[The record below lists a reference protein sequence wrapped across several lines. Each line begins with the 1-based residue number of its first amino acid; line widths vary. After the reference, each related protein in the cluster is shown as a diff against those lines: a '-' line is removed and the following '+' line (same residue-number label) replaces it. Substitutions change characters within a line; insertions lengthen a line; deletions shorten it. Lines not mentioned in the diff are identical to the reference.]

1 MRGMDIALIHQEDS
15 SIYQPI
21 NGGLMIRGIWSS
33 MSGMIP
39 RMFNHE
45 VAANN
50 LANITTTGFKGER
63 AFVRSFIDAEMMAEK
78 DPDRYHRISD
88 LEDVKIDFSQGLM
101 EETHN
106 PFDIA
111 ILGNGFFSVR
121 TAQGDMFTRNGH
133 FKIDKNYQLVNSEDL
148 PVLDTKNRPIKLFEG
163 DIFIRENGEIAIDGD
178 VVAQIKVT
186 DFPQPYNLKKSV
198 NNMFTPE
205 DEQTLGF
212 PAKDFAIKHGFL
224 ERSNVT
230 PVREMLNMII
240 YFRNYEAD
248 SRILMAQDDTL
259 RRAVTDVG
267 RPA

>member
-1 MRGMDIALIHQEDS
+1 
-15 SIYQPI
+15 
-21 NGGLMIRGIWSS
+21 MIRGIWSS

-63 AFVRSFIDAEMMAEK
+63 SFVRSFIDAEMVAEK
-78 DPDRYHRISD
+78 NPDKYHRISD
-88 LEDVKIDFSQGLM
+88 LEDVKVNFEQGLM

-106 PFDIA
+106 PFDLA
-111 ILGNGFFSVR
+111 ILGDGFFSIQ
-121 TAQGDMFTRNGH
+121 TAQGEMFSRNGH
-133 FKIDKNYQLVNSEDL
+133 FKIDNNYRLVNSEDL
-148 PVLDTKNRPIKLFEG
+148 PVLDIRNRPIKLYEG
-163 DIFIRENGEIAIDGD
+163 NIFVRDNGEITIDGD
-178 VVAQIKVT
+178 TVAQIKVT
-186 DFPQPYNLKKSV
+186 DFPKPYELKKSV

-205 DEQTLGF
+205 DIQNKGF
-212 PAKDFAIKHGFL
+212 PAQESAVKHGFL

-230 PVREMLNMII
+230 PVQEMLNMII

-259 RRAVTDVG
+259 RRAVNDVG
-267 RPA
+267 RPS